1 MIELFYKTASRT
13 DTRGLYRT
21 YLDRDLF
28 ELYVIMAGSVLL
40 LDNSLLYWILA
51 DTQMI
56 LILGAIYQII

>member
-13 DTRGLYRT
+13 DTHGLYRT
-21 YLDRDLF
+21 YLDRDIF